1 MNKKKY
7 LCFIH
12 LSKTFCSFLTHRS
25 SLCFGHFC
33 ATKPFTQTN
42 CDEWIYN
49 FCAFHSYLFYNDIL
63 SLSVTSTF
71 YPCCCCCCFFLH
83 SPVLYF
89 STRVVLEKRGK
100 LLSLLCAFFLPPCTP
115 FPLSS
120 PSCSLSIL
128 PPSTLMRRRMT
139 MNTPIIMR
147 KQQAFPPPLHPFLPK
162 HGAPI
167 SR

>member
-1 MNKKKY
+1 MNKKNTFV
-7 LCFIH
+7 LFIYQR
-12 LSKTFCSFLTHRS
+12 LSALFWLIAVVCVLDIFVQQNLSHRQTVMS
-25 SLCFGHFC
+25 GYITSVHF
-33 ATKPFTQTN
+33 T
-42 CDEWIYN
+42 
-49 FCAFHSYLFYNDIL
+49 
-63 SLSVTSTF
+63 VTSF
-71 YPCCCCCCFFLH
+71 IMISSHCLSPLHVSPCCCFFLH
-83 SPVLYF
+83 SPVFYF

-115 FPLSS
+115 FPLSL